1 MTATELR
8 TRRPSGKPSWPI
20 VLIAGAE
27 KAGKSW
33 ACAAASS
40 SDLIGRTLWLGL
52 GEDDPDEYANVPGAD
67 FEIVEH
73 DGTYR
78 GFLRALEAAVAA
90 PRVDDL
96 PNLIVWDSA
105 TRGWNLICDMAQD
118 EANARAK
125 RKGKN
130 TDEADISM
138 DLWNVAKQRWAHIMD
153 TLRDHDG
160 PVLITARLDEVTVMS
175 GGKPT
180 TDKVLKVQ
188 AEKSLPYDV
197 GAVVEMP
204 ERGKVFLKG
213 VRSARLQLAE
223 RLQWNQFTVDEFWRK
238 LGLDDTQT
246 APRTHPQPQRD
257 TTADADVSEPE
268 WVAAGDGLD
277 DALAGVAVATDR
289 DAMRAIWNRHAGNLN
304 ASGKAQLNKAMRDRD
319 AELVAAA
326 ETDDG
331 AGEGDDS
338 TKAHTAEQ
346 AQAPSSPPDNS
357 GKATSTQLKDLS
369 VALDA
374 AGITDRQ
381 DVLDWTGATV
391 GRVITSRNDL
401 TKFEAARAVQAAQA
415 LAGEAVAS

>member
-1 MTATELR
+1 MTTELR

-33 ACAAASS
+33 ACAAASA
-40 SDLIGRTLWLGL
+40 SDLVGRTLWLGL

-105 TRGWNLICDMAQD
+105 TRGWNLLCDMAQD

-138 DLWNVAKQRWAHIMD
+138 DLWNIAKQRWAHIMD

-213 VRSARLQLAE
+213 VRSARL
-223 RLQWNQFTVDEFWRK
+223 
-238 LGLDDTQT
+238 
-246 APRTHPQPQRD
+246 
-257 TTADADVSEPE
+257 
-268 WVAAGDGLD
+268 
-277 DALAGVAVATDR
+277 
-289 DAMRAIWNRHAGNLN
+289 
-304 ASGKAQLNKAMRDRD
+304 
-319 AELVAAA
+319 
-326 ETDDG
+326 
-331 AGEGDDS
+331 
-338 TKAHTAEQ
+338 
-346 AQAPSSPPDNS
+346 
-357 GKATSTQLKDLS
+357 
-369 VALDA
+369 
-374 AGITDRQ
+374 
-381 DVLDWTGATV
+381 
-391 GRVITSRNDL
+391 
-401 TKFEAARAVQAAQA
+401 
-415 LAGEAVAS
+415 

>member
-33 ACAAASS
+33 ACAAASA
-40 SDLIGRTLWLGL
+40 SDLVGRTLWLGL

-105 TRGWNLICDMAQD
+105 TRGWNLLCDMAQD

-138 DLWNVAKQRWAHIMD
+138 DLWNIAKQRWAHIMD

-223 RLQWNQFTVDEFWRK
+223 RLQWNGFTVDEFWRK
-238 LGLDDTQT
+238 LGLDDTVT

-257 TTADADVSEPE
+257 TQPDADTAEPE
-268 WVAAGDGLD
+268 WIATGDGLE
-277 DALAGVAVATDR
+277 DALAGIAVAGNR
-289 DAMRAIWNRHAGNLN
+289 DDMRSIWNRHAGNLN
-304 ASGKAQLNKAMRDRD
+304 PAGKARLSKAMRDRD
-319 AELVAAA
+319 AELTAAT
-326 ETDDG
+326 ETSDG
-331 AGEGDDS
+331 AGETDDS
-338 TKAHTAEQ
+338 TEAHAAEQ
-346 AQAPSSPPDNS
+346 SEAPSLPPDNS
-357 GKATSTQLKDLS
+357 GKATRTQLKDLS

-374 AGITDRQ
+374 AGITARQ

-391 GRVITSRNDL
+391 GRVIASRNDL

>member
-1 MTATELR
+1 MTTELR

-33 ACAAASS
+33 ACAAASG
-40 SDLIGRTLWLGL
+40 SDLIGRTLWIGL

-78 GFLRALEAAVAA
+78 GFLRAAAAAVAA
-90 PRVDDL
+90 PRVDEDR

-138 DLWNVAKQRWAHIMD
+138 DLWNVAKQRWANIMD

-180 TDKVLKVQ
+180 TDKMLKVQ

-204 ERGKVFLKG
+204 ERGKTFLKG

-223 RLQWNQFTVDEFWRK
+223 RTQIPGFTIDALWRE
-238 LGLDDTQT
+238 LGLADTET
-246 APRTHPQPQRD
+246 APRSHAQPQR
-257 TTADADVSEPE
+257 AVE
-268 WVAAGDGLD
+268 AAGEPDWFDAGDTALEG
-277 DALAGVAVATDR
+277 ALAGIAVAVDR
-289 DAMRAIWNRHAGNLN
+289 DAMRAIWNRHAPKLDSG
-304 ASGKAQLNKAMRDRD
+304 GKARLSQAMQARDVELAHTD
-319 AELVAAA
+319 SDGAAEEPAVTAAA
-326 ETDDG
+326 
-331 AGEGDDS
+331 
-338 TKAHTAEQ
+338 
-346 AQAPSSPPDNS
+346 APSDPPDNS
-357 GKATSTQLKDLS
+357 GKATRTQLKDLS

-374 AGITDRQ
+374 AGIKDRQ
-381 DVLDWTGATV
+381 DILDWTGGTV
-391 GRVITSRNDL
+391 GRIIASRNEL

-415 LAGEAVAS
+415 LAAEAVPA